1 MRPDVGDAAADAAA
15 DDVTE
20 VLLTL
25 AEASV
30 ERARESVRR
39 QTAAPAAVV
48 EVRDVRPFH
57 RALNE
62 GVSRVRTPLLLQL
75 DADMTLDPRCVETLR
90 AALHADPAVG
100 VAVAFLRDPLVGR
113 VSGVK
118 MFRRACFDD
127 APFRDSVSPD
137 TDFLAEI
144 RRAGWRDVY
153 VLDFAGSDRAR
164 WHTLGAHEPAYDA
177 RYTYAKYL
185 LEGARH
191 RHHRDPSAL
200 RWHLGE
206 LRRSGHP
213 QATLA
218 RIAMLHGILAGG
230 DADLLGLPQAD
241 AGYASYEAFAA
252 ARGEHP
258 GRAWGRGVW
267 LSPRPEA
274 LFRRHHAL
282 GSALRRA
289 GAFDAF
295 ERAWRAIEASGDRLH
310 WIALAGLVRGALGG
324 GAPLDADLATLRPL
338 LPSTAEVLK
347 GKLGDLARGAR
358 RFTAPR
364 TSVS

>member
-1 MRPDVGDAAADAAA
+1 MSA
-15 DDVTE
+15 DDVTV

-25 AEASV
+25 GEASAD
-30 ERARESVRR
+30 RARESVRR

-75 DADMTLDPRCVETLR
+75 DADMTLDARCVETLR
-90 AALHADPAVG
+90 AAMHADPAVG

-118 MFRRACFDD
+118 MFRRACFDA

-153 VLDFAGSDRAR
+153 VLDFAGDDRGR
-164 WHTLGAHEPAYDA
+164 WHTLGTHEPAYDA

-191 RHHRDPSAL
+191 RHHRDASAL

-206 LRRSGHP
+206 LRRSRHP

-218 RIAMLHGILAGG
+218 RVAMVHGILAGG

-241 AGYASYEAFAA
+241 AGYASYEAFVAA
-252 ARGEHP
+252 GGEHP
-258 GRAWGRGVW
+258 ERAWGRGVW
-267 LSPRPEA
+267 LSARPEA
-274 LFRRHHAL
+274 LFRQHHVL
-282 GSALRRA
+282 GAALRRA

-295 ERAWRAIEASGDRLH
+295 ARAWRDIEESGDRLH
-310 WIALAGLVRGALGG
+310 WIALAGLARGALGG
-324 GAPLDADLATLRPL
+324 GATIDEDLAVLRPL
-338 LPSTAEVLK
+338 LPSPAEALR
-347 GKLGDLARGAR
+347 GKLGDAARRVR
-358 RFTAPR
+358 RFTTPR
-364 TSVS
+364 TSVRGTEEGLKED